1 MNAEEL
7 QENLKTVE
15 EEMNKRA
22 NVVIS
27 NDPTMRELMG
37 MKKGLEMSLNGS
49 VKNEETSEETGDG

>member
-1 MNAEEL
+1 MNIEEL
-7 QENLKTVE
+7 QENLKNVE

-27 NDPTMRELMG
+27 NDPTIRELIG

-49 VKNEETSEETGDG
+49 VENEEPSGEVNDS

>member
-37 MKKGLEMSLNGS
+37 MKKGLEMALNGS

>member
-1 MNAEEL
+1 MNTVEL

-15 EEMNKRA
+15 EELNKRA

-49 VKNEETSEETGDG
+49 VNDEETSEEVNDS

>member
-1 MNAEEL
+1 MNTEEL
-7 QENLKTVE
+7 QENLKNVE

-27 NDPTMRELMG
+27 NDPTIRELIG

-49 VKNEETSEETGDG
+49 VENEEPSGEVNDS

>member
-1 MNAEEL
+1 MNIEEL
-7 QENLKTVE
+7 QENLKNVE

-27 NDPTMRELMG
+27 NDPTIRELIG

-49 VKNEETSEETGDG
+49 VENEEPSGEVNAS